1 MARLFQAIEQSNFK
15 KLDRSTVSVQQARCE
30 ARFFGFLATKKR
42 GIIMSNNVLICVSG
56 FKTRD
61 GKSSDYIVKTI
72 KQNDLAWKDL
82 TMERSDWIPGSIPH
96 HWGLF

>member
-1 MARLFQAIEQSNFK
+1 
-15 KLDRSTVSVQQARCE
+15 
-30 ARFFGFLATKKR
+30 
-42 GIIMSNNVLICVSG
+42 MSNNVLICARG

-72 KQNDLAWKDL
+72 KKNDLAWKDL